1 MSDLD
6 RRSRDEDGDVRLAAN
21 FAGSLR
27 DVLEWMRDLT
37 VIVPS
42 DWPPNPLKAAAGL
55 AAGVLRDCPQVS
67 DNRPTVPSDNRI
79 RELDDLLSSHWRVP
93 LHRPSSGEDVVLDAR
108 AALLAS
114 VLLREVWRGNLSYA
128 VSRSAAPVHTML
140 RHAIDGERPGLLGL
154 RRRRVDDHAQM
165 QVTAALAK
173 LLPPDGRKPAS
184 GSDSAVI
191 VEMELRARRLGAQ
204 QPGPRD
210 QGPPPAQPHSPK
222 PDV

>member
-1 MSDLD
+1 MSNLD
-6 RRSRDEDGDVRLAAN
+6 RKSRDEDGDVRVAAN

-27 DVLEWMRDLT
+27 DVLEWIRDLT

-55 AAGVLRDCPQVS
+55 AAGVLRDCPQVG

-79 RELDDLLSSHWRVP
+79 SELDELLSSHWRVP

-128 VSRSAAPVHTML
+128 VSRAAAPVQTML

-154 RRRRVDDHAQM
+154 RRRRADDHAQM

-173 LLPPDGRKPAS
+173 LLPTDGRKPAS

-204 QPGPRD
+204 QSGPRD
-210 QGPPPAQPHSPK
+210 QGPSPAQPRSPK

>member
-1 MSDLD
+1 MSDVD
-6 RRSRDEDGDVRLAAN
+6 RQSRDEDGDVRLAAN

-27 DVLEWMRDLT
+27 DVLEWIRDLT

-55 AAGVLRDCPQVS
+55 AAGVLRDCPQVG
-67 DNRPTVPSDNRI
+67 DDRPTVPSDNRI
-79 RELDDLLSSHWRVP
+79 SELDDLLSSHWRVP

-114 VLLREVWRGNLSYA
+114 VLLVEVWRGNLSYA
-128 VSRSAAPVHTML
+128 VSGAAAPVHTML

-154 RRRRVDDHAQM
+154 RRRRADDHAQM
-165 QVTAALAK
+165 HVTAALAK
-173 LLPPDGRKPAS
+173 LLPPDGPKPAS

-191 VEMELRARRLGAQ
+191 VQMEVRARRLGIQ

-210 QGPPPAQPHSPK
+210 QGPSPEQRRSPK
-222 PDV
+222 PLV